1 MVRLAIIKKEKCKP
15 LLCAKECMK
24 CCPIN
29 KKGEECITIAEKA
42 SIDEKL
48 CIGCAICVK
57 RCPFEAIEI
66 VNLPAVKEENL
77 VNRFG
82 QNGFALYGLPLP
94 KKGSVL
100 GLLGRNGIGKSTAVE
115 ILAGK
120 LIPNFG
126 KFNEKETV
134 LEHYKGTEFGKYF
147 ESLGKDVK
155 VAYKPQ
161 NLSFL
166 SVNLKVIDLL
176 KQRGDDET
184 IANLAKE
191 LHVEHLLENN
201 LSKLS
206 GGELQKIA
214 ILASCLKDADLY
226 FFDEPLAY
234 LDIVER
240 LRVSEFIRKIAEGK
254 TVIVIEHDLLIL
266 DYLTEYLN
274 IVYGV
279 PGAFGLVSG
288 VKSSTNGVNTYL
300 DGFIR
305 EENLRIRDSALS
317 FNFTKNQSVAGRQIS
332 QWPAFSKELGNFKF
346 SAKAGEIRENHVIGI
361 LGKNGTGKTSFVKCL
376 AGFEEVI
383 VDGVEQ
389 KLKLDLKI
397 SYKPQYLFADSR
409 KLDDKQVASENTE
422 EFVRD
427 VIFREKISKNIA
439 SMFSLEVLYHKQIKT
454 LSGGELQR
462 FSIARCLAKEADIYL
477 IDEPSAYLDVE
488 ERISCAKAIKE
499 VMIQTGKTAFVVDH
513 DLLLISYLA
522 DSVILFS
529 GQSGIEGHSSEVHGF
544 EKGISELL
552 KQLDI
557 TLRKDKESGR
567 PRINKK
573 GSVLDREQKET
584 GNYAE
589 F

>member
-1 MVRLAIIKKEKCKP
+1 MVRLAIVKKEKCKP

-29 KKGEECITIAEKA
+29 KKGEECITIEEK
-42 SIDEKL
+42 SKIDEKL

-57 RCPFEAIEI
+57 RCPFEAIDI

-120 LIPNFG
+120 LSPNFG

-176 KQRGDDET
+176 KQRGDEQR
-184 IANLAKE
+184 IKELAKE

-214 ILASCLKDADLY
+214 ILTSCLKDADLY
-226 FFDEPLAY
+226 FFDEPLAF

-274 IVYGV
+274 IVYGI

-300 DGFIR
+300 DGFIK

-317 FNFTKNQSVAGRQIS
+317 FNFTKNQMVAGRQIS
-332 QWPAFSKELGNFKF
+332 EWPAFSKNFGNFKF
-346 SAKAGEIRENHVIGI
+346 NSKAGAIKENHVIGI

-376 AGFEEVI
+376 AGLEEVEI
-383 VDGVEQ
+383 EGIKT
-389 KLKLDLKI
+389 KLDLDLKI
-397 SYKPQYLFADSR
+397 SYKPQYLDTGS
-409 KLDDKQVASENTE
+409 E

-427 VIFREKISKNIA
+427 VMFKEKISKNLA

-462 FSIARCLAKEADIYL
+462 FSIARALAKEADIYL

-513 DLLLISYLA
+513 DLLLVSYLA

-529 GQSGIEGHSSEVHGF
+529 GQSGIEGHSSEVYGF

-573 GSVLDREQKET
+573 GSVLDREQKES

>member
-1 MVRLAIIKKEKCKP
+1 MRLAIIKKEKCKP

-29 KKGEECITIAEKA
+29 KKGQECVTVEEKA
-42 SIDEKL
+42 KIDEKL

-57 RCPFEAIEI
+57 RCPFEAIDI
-66 VNLPAVKEENL
+66 VNLPSIKEENL

-120 LIPNFG
+120 SVPNFG
-126 KFNEKETV
+126 KLDNKETI

-147 ESLGKDVK
+147 ESLGKEVK

-161 NLSFL
+161 NLAFL
-166 SVNLKVIDLL
+166 SVNLKVSELL
-176 KQRGDDET
+176 KQRGDEQK
-184 IANLAKE
+184 IKELAKD
-191 LHVEHLLENN
+191 LNVEHLLENN

-214 ILASCLKDADLY
+214 ILTSCLKDADMY

-240 LRVSEFIRKIAEGK
+240 LRVSDFIRKISEGK

-274 IVYGV
+274 IFYGV

-300 DGFIR
+300 DGFIK
-305 EENLRIRDSALS
+305 EENLRIRDSALT
-317 FNFTKNQSVAGRQIS
+317 FNFTKNQMVAGRQIS
-332 QWPAFSKELGNFKF
+332 EWPAFSKNFGNFKLN
-346 SAKAGEIRENHVIGI
+346 AKAGAIKENHVIGI

-376 AGFEEVI
+376 AGLEEVEI
-383 VDGVEQ
+383 EGVKT
-389 KLKLDLKI
+389 KLDLDLKI
-397 SYKPQYLFADSR
+397 SYKPQYLDTTS
-409 KLDDKQVASENTE
+409 E

-427 VIFREKISKNIA
+427 VMFREKISKNLA

-462 FSIARCLAKEADIYL
+462 FSIARALAKEADIYL

-499 VMIQTGKTAFVVDH
+499 VMVQTGKTAFVVDH

-529 GQSGIEGHSSEVHGF
+529 GKSGIEGNSSEVYGF

-573 GSVLDREQKET
+573 GSVLDREQKESN
-584 GNYAE
+584 NYAE

>member
-1 MVRLAIIKKEKCKP
+1 MRLAIIKKEKCKP

-24 CCPIN
+24 CCPLN
-29 KKGEECITIAEKA
+29 KKGQECVTVGDKA
-42 SIDEKL
+42 VIDEKL

-57 RCPFEAIEI
+57 RCPFDAIEI
-66 VNLPAVKEENL
+66 INLPSVNEENL
-77 VNRFG
+77 INRFG

-120 LIPNFG
+120 SIPNFG
-126 KFNEKETV
+126 KSDNKETI

-161 NLSFL
+161 NLAFL

-176 KQRGDDET
+176 RQRGEESK
-184 IANLAKE
+184 IKELAKE

-214 ILASCLKDADLY
+214 ILTSCLKDADMY

-240 LRVSEFIRKIAEGK
+240 LRVSDFIKKISEGK

-274 IVYGV
+274 IFYGV

-300 DGFIR
+300 EGFIK

-317 FNFTKNQSVAGRQIS
+317 FNFTKNQMVAGRQITE
-332 QWPAFSKELGNFKF
+332 WPAFSKNFGSPEELTSDKASFKLN
-346 SAKAGEIRENHVIGI
+346 AKAGVIRENHVIGI

-376 AGFEEVI
+376 AGLEEVEI
-383 VDGVEQ
+383 EGIKT
-389 KLKLDLKI
+389 KLDLDLKI
-397 SYKPQYLFADSR
+397 SYKPQYLDTN
-409 KLDDKQVASENTE
+409 SED
-422 EFVRD
+422 FVRD
-427 VIFREKISKNIA
+427 VMFKEKISKNLA

-462 FSIARCLAKEADIYL
+462 FSIARALAKEADIYL

-488 ERISCAKAIKE
+488 ERIACAKAIKE
-499 VMIQTGKTAFVVDH
+499 VMVQTGKTAFVVDH

-529 GQSGIEGHSSEVHGF
+529 GKSGIEGNSSEVYGF

-573 GSVLDREQKET
+573 GSVLDREQKEA

>member
-1 MVRLAIIKKEKCKP
+1 MRLAIVKKEKCKP
-15 LLCAKECMK
+15 TLCSHECIK
-24 CCPIN
+24 SCPIN
-29 KKGEECITIAEKA
+29 RKGEECVTIEEKA
-42 SIDEKL
+42 KIDEKT
-48 CIGCAICVK
+48 CIGCGICIK

-66 VNLPAVKEENL
+66 VNLPFAEEKNL

-120 LIPNFG
+120 LSPNFG
-126 KFNEKETV
+126 DFENV
-134 LEHYKGTEFGKYF
+134 RSPRDHYKGTEFEKHF
-147 ESLGKDVK
+147 KSLDSEVR

-166 SVNLKVIDLL
+166 SVNVKVIDLL
-176 KQRGDDET
+176 KQRGSEEKIT
-184 IANLAKE
+184 SLAEE
-191 LHVEHLLENN
+191 LHVSHLLENN

-214 ILASCLKDADLY
+214 IIASCLKEADLY

-240 LRVSEFIRKIAEGK
+240 LRVSEFIKKIAEGN

-274 IVYGV
+274 IFYGM
-279 PGAFGLVSG
+279 PGVFGLVSG
-288 VKSSTNGVNTYL
+288 IKSSTNGVNTYL

-305 EENLRIRDSALS
+305 EENLRIRENSLN
-317 FNFTKNQSVAGRQIS
+317 FNFTKNSAVAGRQIYD
-332 QWPAFSKELGNFKF
+332 WPAFSKKFDNFKF
-346 SAKAGEIRENHVIGI
+346 SAKAGSIRENHVIGI

-376 AGFEEVI
+376 AGLEEVEI
-383 VDGVEQ
+383 EGVKT
-389 KLKLDLKI
+389 KLDFDLKI
-397 SYKPQYLFADSR
+397 SYKPQYIS
-409 KLDDKQVASENTE
+409 SNSE

-427 VIFREKISKNIA
+427 IVFKEKISKGLS
-439 SMFSLEVLYHKQIKT
+439 SMFSLEVLFHKQIKS

-462 FSIARCLAKEADIYL
+462 FSIARALAKEADLYL

-488 ERISCAKAIKE
+488 ERISCAKAIKDIM
-499 VMIQTGKTAFVVDH
+499 VQKGKTAFVVDH

-529 GQSGIEGHSSEVHGF
+529 GQSGIEGNSSEIYDF

-567 PRINKK
+567 PKINKK
-573 GSVLDREQKET
+573 GSVLDREQKES
-584 GNYAE
+584 GNYVA

>member
-1 MVRLAIIKKEKCKP
+1 MVRLAIVKKEKCKP

-29 KKGEECITIAEKA
+29 KKGEECIGISEKA

-48 CIGCAICVK
+48 CIGCGICVK

-66 VNLPAVKEENL
+66 INLPTVKEENL

-120 LIPNFG
+120 LVPNFG

-176 KQRGDDET
+176 KQRGDEQR
-184 IANLAKE
+184 IKELAKE

-214 ILASCLKDADLY
+214 ILTSCLKDADLY
-226 FFDEPLAY
+226 FFDEPLAF

-274 IVYGV
+274 IFYGV

-300 DGFIR
+300 DGFIK

-317 FNFTKNQSVAGRQIS
+317 FNFTKNQMVAGRQIS
-332 QWPAFSKELGNFKF
+332 EWPEFSKNFGNFKF
-346 SAKAGEIRENHVIGI
+346 HAKAGAIRENHVIGI

-376 AGFEEVI
+376 AGLEEVEI
-383 VDGVEQ
+383 DNVKQ
-389 KLKLDLKI
+389 KLNLDLKI
-397 SYKPQYLFADSR
+397 SYKPQYLDTG
-409 KLDDKQVASENTE
+409 SED
-422 EFVRD
+422 FVRD
-427 VIFREKISKNIA
+427 VIFREKISKNLA

-462 FSIARCLAKEADIYL
+462 FSIARALAKEADIYL

-499 VMIQTGKTAFVVDH
+499 IMIQTGKTAFVVDH

-522 DSVILFS
+522 DSIVLFS
-529 GQSGIEGHSSEVHGF
+529 GQSGIEGHSSEIYGF

-573 GSVLDREQKET
+573 GSVLDREQKES

>member
-1 MVRLAIIKKEKCKP
+1 MRLAIVKKEKCKP

-29 KKGEECITIAEKA
+29 KKGQECITVSEK
-42 SIDEKL
+42 STIDEKL
-48 CIGCAICVK
+48 CVGCGICIK
-57 RCPFEAIEI
+57 RCPFGAIDI
-66 VNLPAVKEENL
+66 INLPSVNEEDI

-94 KKGSVL
+94 KSGSVL

-120 LIPNFG
+120 LKPNFG
-126 KFNEKETV
+126 KKEP
-134 LEHYKGTEFGKYF
+134 EMSAEEFFKGTEMGKYF
-147 ESLGKDVK
+147 DSLSKNVSI
-155 VAYKPQ
+155 AYKPQ

-166 SVNLKVIDLL
+166 SVNTRVIDLL
-176 KQRGDDET
+176 KQRADDEK
-184 IANLAKE
+184 IKE
-191 LHVEHLLENN
+191 LSKELDAEHLLDKN
-201 LSKLS
+201 LDKLS

-214 ILASCLKDADLY
+214 ILTSCLKEADIY

-240 LRVSEFIRKIAEGK
+240 LRISDFIKKIAQGK

-274 IVYGV
+274 IFYGV
-279 PGAFGLVSG
+279 QGAFGLVSG
-288 VKSSTNGVNTYL
+288 VKSSASGVNTYL
-300 DGFIR
+300 DGFIKD
-305 EENLRIRDSALS
+305 ENLRIRDTALS
-317 FNFTKNQSVAGRQIS
+317 FNFTKNQTISGRQIS
-332 QWPAFSKELGNFKF
+332 EWPAFTKQFDKF
-346 SAKAGEIRENHVIGI
+346 SLSVNPGIIKENHVVGI

-376 AGFEEVI
+376 AGLEEVI
-383 VDGVEQ
+383 VDGKKQ
-389 KLKLDLKI
+389 KLDLNLKI
-397 SYKPQYLFADSR
+397 SHKTQYLFTDSE
-409 KLDDKQVASENTE
+409 D
-422 EFVRD
+422 FVRD
-427 VIFREKISKNIA
+427 VIFKEKISKSIA
-439 SMFSLEVLYHKQIKT
+439 SLFNLESLYHKQIKT

-499 VMIQTGKTAFVVDH
+499 VMIQTGKTSFVVDH
-513 DLLLISYLA
+513 DLLLMSYLA

-529 GQSGIEGHSSEVHGF
+529 GNPGIEGHSSAVYSF

-557 TLRKDKESGR
+557 TLRKDKETGR

-573 GSVLDREQKET
+573 GSVLDREQKES
-584 GNYAE
+584 GNYAML
-589 F
+589 

>member
-1 MVRLAIIKKEKCKP
+1 MVRLAIVKKEKCKP

-57 RCPFEAIEI
+57 RCPFEAIDI

-115 ILAGK
+115 ILSGK
-120 LIPNFG
+120 LSPNFG
-126 KFNEKETV
+126 KFNEKESV

-147 ESLGKDVK
+147 ESLGKDVR

-176 KQRGDDET
+176 KQRGDEKA
-184 IANLAKE
+184 IKELSKE

-214 ILASCLKDADLY
+214 ILTSCLRDADLY
-226 FFDEPLAY
+226 FFDEPLAF

-274 IVYGV
+274 IFYGV

-300 DGFIR
+300 DGFIK

-317 FNFTKNQSVAGRQIS
+317 FNFTKNQMVAGRQIS
-332 QWPAFSKELGNFKF
+332 EWPAFSKNFGNFKF
-346 SAKAGEIRENHVIGI
+346 SAKPGAIKENHVIGI

-376 AGFEEVI
+376 AGLEEVEI
-383 VDGVEQ
+383 EGIKI
-389 KLKLDLKI
+389 KLDLDLKI
-397 SYKPQYLFADSR
+397 SYKPQYLDTN
-409 KLDDKQVASENTE
+409 SED
-422 EFVRD
+422 FVRD
-427 VIFREKISKNIA
+427 VIFKEKISKNLA

-462 FSIARCLAKEADIYL
+462 FSIARALAKEADIYL

-499 VMIQTGKTAFVVDH
+499 IMIQTGKTAFVVDH

-529 GQSGIEGHSSEVHGF
+529 GQSGIEGHSSEVYGF

-573 GSVLDREQKET
+573 GSVLDREQKES

>member
-1 MVRLAIIKKEKCKP
+1 MVRLAIVKKEKCKP

-29 KKGEECITIAEKA
+29 KKGEECITIEEK
-42 SIDEKL
+42 SKIDEKL

-57 RCPFEAIEI
+57 RCPFEAIDI

-120 LIPNFG
+120 LSPNFG

-176 KQRGDDET
+176 KQRGDEQR
-184 IANLAKE
+184 IKELAKE

-214 ILASCLKDADLY
+214 ILTSCLKDADLY
-226 FFDEPLAY
+226 FFDEPLAF

-300 DGFIR
+300 DGFIK

-317 FNFTKNQSVAGRQIS
+317 FNFTKNQMVAGRQIS
-332 QWPAFSKELGNFKF
+332 EWPAFSKNFGNFKF
-346 SAKAGEIRENHVIGI
+346 NAKPGAIKENHVIGI

-376 AGFEEVI
+376 AGLEEVEI
-383 VDGVEQ
+383 EGIKT
-389 KLKLDLKI
+389 KLDLDLKI
-397 SYKPQYLFADSR
+397 SYKPQYLDTGS
-409 KLDDKQVASENTE
+409 E

-427 VIFREKISKNIA
+427 VMFKEKISKNLA

-462 FSIARCLAKEADIYL
+462 FSIARALAKEADIYL

-529 GQSGIEGHSSEVHGF
+529 GQSGIEGHSSEVYGF

-573 GSVLDREQKET
+573 GSVLDREQKES